1 MSLVGGTRFTPCY
14 SLAIYS
20 QNEVFPTKTAADSQT
35 FDLRCLEL
43 RRLVVTAGAQLLEHG
58 GDPHPVHGHARA
70 ATLARPHPSAHAST
84 TCASADRSRHRDS
97 GKDSAE
103 EATEVNLVDLVQATK
118 KAADEA
124 REESRRST
132 QVMMKLRE
140 EVANMRQQSN
150 AVDSHGTADKLDLS
164 AKRALFHS
172 PKFVLAVNPFEFN
185 NICIVTSA
193 VNKDWLAALST
204 NLMTGLSNGK
214 APDHSAALVS
224 LVRFCVLNNKG
235 APRTQFTS
243 QHTLTRAP
251 CLVCI
256 QSTMTTTSC
265 SSRTTAKCSTRTSW
279 LRSPAAKT
287 PRQVSPA
294 TVYSPPPTHPS
305 PPPPPLSQ
313 QPSHPPSRNPNPN
326 LLPRTISEP

>member
-1 MSLVGGTRFTPCY
+1 M
-14 SLAIYS
+14 
-20 QNEVFPTKTAADSQT
+20 
-35 FDLRCLEL
+35 
-43 RRLVVTAGAQLLEHG
+43 
-58 GDPHPVHGHARA
+58 
-70 ATLARPHPSAHAST
+70 
-84 TCASADRSRHRDS
+84 
-97 GKDSAE
+97 
-103 EATEVNLVDLVQATK
+103 NLVDLVQATK

-132 QVMMKLRE
+132 QVTNKLRE
-140 EVANMRQQSN
+140 ELANMRQSN
-150 AVDSHGTADKLDLS
+150 AVDSDGTADKLDLS

-172 PKFVLAVNPFEFN
+172 PTFMLAVNPFEFN

-193 VNKDWLAALST
+193 VNKAWLAALSI

-224 LVRFCVLNNKG
+224 LVRFCVLNSKG
-235 APRTQFTS
+235 APRTQSTS

-294 TVYSPPPTHPS
+294 TVYSPPLPS
-305 PPPPPLSQ
+305 TRRLPLTTTFPP
-313 QPSHPPSRNPNPN
+313 
-326 LLPRTISEP
+326 TISEP

>member
-1 MSLVGGTRFTPCY
+1 MRNCWNMAATHTLYTGTR
-14 SLAIYS
+14 A
-20 QNEVFPTKTAADSQT
+20 
-35 FDLRCLEL
+35 
-43 RRLVVTAGAQLLEHG
+43 RR
-58 GDPHPVHGHARA
+58 R
-70 ATLARPHPSAHAST
+70 TLARPHPSAHAST

-103 EATEVNLVDLVQATK
+103 EATEVNLVDLVQVVQATK

-132 QVMMKLRE
+132 QVAMKLRE

-150 AVDSHGTADKLDLS
+150 AVDSDGTADKLDLP

-172 PKFVLAVNPFEFN
+172 PKFVLAVNPFEYN
-185 NICIVTSA
+185 NICIITSA

-204 NLMTGLSNGK
+204 NLMTDLSNGK

-224 LVRFCVLNNKG
+224 LVRFCVLNEKG
-235 APRTQFTS
+235 APRTQSTS

-265 SSRTTAKCSTRTSW
+265 SSMTTAKCSTRTS
-279 LRSPAAKT
+279 
-287 PRQVSPA
+287 
-294 TVYSPPPTHPS
+294 
-305 PPPPPLSQ
+305 
-313 QPSHPPSRNPNPN
+313 
-326 LLPRTISEP
+326 